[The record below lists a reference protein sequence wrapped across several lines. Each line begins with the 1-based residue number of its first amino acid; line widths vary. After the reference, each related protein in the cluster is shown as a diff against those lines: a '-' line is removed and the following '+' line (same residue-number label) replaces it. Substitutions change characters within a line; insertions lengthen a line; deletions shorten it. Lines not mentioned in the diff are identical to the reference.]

1 MKKAKE
7 YAKEIVDTYIEKNE
21 EAAIDMAG
29 EIIKCLF
36 QESSEIQNQRKIRN
50 YGPMLA
56 VLKEQHMKWLS
67 ICRHVNKEVH
77 ILPEKAFLEVIR
89 ETMTMIYPNLMEI
102 I

>member
-21 EAAIDMAG
+21 EAAIDKAG
-29 EIIKCLF
+29 EILQCLF
-36 QESSEIQNQRKIRN
+36 KESVEIQNQRKIRN
-50 YGPMLA
+50 YRPMLA
-56 VLKEQHMKWLS
+56 VLKEQHVKWLS
-67 ICRHVNKEVH
+67 ICRHVNKEIN
-77 ILPEKAFLEVIR
+77 ILPEKAFLQVIK